1 MKISNKYM
9 GKERIIFLDWL
20 RAIACLM
27 VFFVHAAEAYYSN
40 DYTFSFTSD
49 TARWSVLVFQS
60 LVRSSVP
67 LFLMASSYLLV
78 PLKTDTFTFFKKR
91 FKRVVIPLLVFLAL
105 YAVLPTFWGAQTW
118 SQAWVELRHA
128 YITFPVAGSHL
139 WFLYMLIGIYLIMP
153 VLSPWL
159 VNISKKEEQV
169 FLLIWL
175 FTSTFYRLRPML
187 GGAIFGE
194 CWWGVNATFYYVSG
208 FVGYV
213 ILAHYI
219 RTWIH
224 WDKRKIISI
233 CAPLFALTFVILLA
247 SGAYYSTR
255 CTTPAELERDWQFL
269 SIVPVFMSFAA
280 FMLIKAITSSGKFY
294 EKVILKISSASY
306 GMYLMHMLILPHYF
320 KLFSPHMPEYF
331 GIPLITVATYLTS
344 FLISHLIGK
353 LPFGKYVVG

>member
-1 MKISNKYM
+1 ME
-9 GKERIIFLDWL
+9 KERIVFLDWL

-27 VFFVHAAEAYYSN
+27 VFIVHASEAYYSN
-40 DYTFSFTSD
+40 DYQFHFDSG

-67 LFLMASSYLLV
+67 LFLMASAYLLV
-78 PLKTDTFTFFKKR
+78 PVRTSTRAFFKRR
-91 FKRVVIPLLVFLAL
+91 FMRVVVPLLVFLAL
-105 YAVLPTFWGAQTW
+105 YAVLPTVWGAQTW

-128 YITFPVAGSHL
+128 YINFPVAGSHL
-139 WFLYMLIGIYLIMP
+139 WFIYMLIGIYLIMP
-153 VLSPWL
+153 VISPWL
-159 VNISKKEEQV
+159 DKVGKKEERV

-219 RTWIH
+219 RTYVH
-224 WDKRKIISI
+224 WDRRRILAV
-233 CAPLFALTFVILLA
+233 CGPLFVVTFGILFA

-255 CTTPAELERDWQFL
+255 STTPEELEQDWQFL
-269 SIVPVFMSFAA
+269 SIVPAFMSFAA
-280 FMLIKAITSSGKFY
+280 FMLISTITSSGKFY
-294 EKVILKISSASY
+294 NKVVLKISASSY

-320 KLFSPHMPEYF
+320 KLFSQLMPEYL
-331 GIPLITVATYLTS
+331 GIPAIALATYVTS
-344 FLISHLIGK
+344 FVIAYLIGK
-353 LPFGKYVVG
+353 LPFGKYIVG